1 MANNNQM
8 TLDYGEEFQSQ
19 LNIKNKKVKLR
30 PSPKIKPIVKA
41 SVNIHESKGFQ
52 SNFEVENIMEDGLLP
67 PPLKCPE
74 GYTITAEDGI
84 KYHCDRGSMTV
95 SSTPMFISRKLINV
109 NNQII
114 EYEISKYDCFRQKN
128 IPLDILTGKEL
139 GTNKIL
145 KLADKGVD
153 ITKLNCKPCIEY
165 FQNFRNEN
173 DEEIP
178 VVKKYARTGWH
189 DGKFIYPSK
198 DKDYVIVRSNLG
210 KIYDTKGTEK
220 DWLDGIKKLSDYKF
234 AKFGI
239 GVGLATPLIDILKLP
254 NTLVQ
259 FRGRSMSGKTTL
271 LSIISSIYGNPEYY
285 MKNFNATQNAIESLA
300 VEFNY
305 LPFVIDEF
313 QITTRNE
320 VKRLA
325 YTIFEG
331 TSRAR
336 NSASGRVNDTQN
348 FKTITIMSGEVSF
361 TSDNTPMGAKRRCI
375 EIGDDNIIPSEIA
388 VDMQN
393 LVKNNHGVIGREW
406 VKYVENHQ
414 EIFCEE
420 YEKLKNNETLKKAY
434 KNKLP
439 EHFNL
444 VVAAFTAFKIFRR
457 EFYDI
462 QEFEA
467 ETEALKSVLE
477 LAEDFPNVIELKNTS
492 RALDVVRDYFDKY
505 ASYFIEEFVEHNLS
519 PNQIKGY
526 LKILKGEKYIGFL
539 KADIL
544 KLLES
549 KNFDSSILREFKE
562 EDTIIV
568 DNNHKNRF
576 TKTIRFNGLVMTL
589 VLFREDKLKQ
599 TADDE

>member
-1 MANNNQM
+1 MAENNQM
-8 TLDYGEEFQSQ
+8 TLDYGEEFHSQ
-19 LNIKNKKVKLR
+19 LSDDSKKVKLR
-30 PSPKIKPIVKA
+30 PSPKIKSIIKA
-41 SVNIHESKGFQ
+41 SVNLPESKEFQ
-52 SNFEVENIMEDGLLP
+52 SNFEVGNIIEDGLLP

-74 GYTITAEDGI
+74 GYTITAEDGV
-84 KYHCDRGSMTV
+84 KYYGDGEAMTISV
-95 SSTPMFISRKLINV
+95 TPFFLGKKLTNVDNKNIEYDICAYDDSSKKIISLGVLSAVDIG
-109 NNQII
+109 NNKII
-114 EYEISKYDCFRQKN
+114 E
-128 IPLDILTGKEL
+128 LA
-139 GTNKIL
+139 NKGL
-145 KLADKGVD
+145 D
-153 ITKLNCKPCIEY
+153 ITKLNEKSCIRY
-165 FQNFRNEN
+165 IQNFRNEN
-173 DEEIP
+173 RDKIP
-178 VVKKYARTGWH
+178 VAKKYSRTGWH
-189 DGKFIYPSK
+189 EGKFVYPPSNGE
-198 DKDYVIVRSNLG
+198 YVIEGKNLER
-210 KIYDTKGTEK
+210 IYSTRGTEK
-220 DWLDGIKKLSDYKF
+220 DWLDGIEKIINFKFVKL
-234 AKFGI
+234 
-239 GVGLATPLIDILKLP
+239 GLALGFFAPLIEILNLP

-259 FRGRSMSGKTTL
+259 FRGRSMSGKTIL
-271 LSIISSIYGNPEYY
+271 LLIISSIYGDPKHY
-285 MKNFNATQNAIESLA
+285 MQNFNAAQKAIEGLA
-300 VEFNY
+300 LEFND

-313 QITTRNE
+313 QITSRKE
-320 VKRLA
+320 IKGLA

-336 NSASGRVNDTQN
+336 SSASGIVNATKN
-348 FKTITIMSGEVSF
+348 FRTITIMSGETNF
-361 TSDNTPMGAKRRCI
+361 TSSNAPMGAKRRCI
-375 EIGDDNIIPSEIA
+375 GIGDDNIIPSEIA

-434 KNKLP
+434 ENKLP

-457 EFYDI
+457 EFYHI

-477 LAEDFPNVIELKNTS
+477 LVEDFPNVVDLKNTS

-505 ASYFIEEFVEHNLS
+505 ASYFIEESVEHNLS

-589 VLFREDKLKQ
+589 VLFREGKLKQ